1 LCVCQLVRAQQIE
14 LSLLFEC
21 FQVVWIRF
29 VRPNLTGIFAVD
41 GVTAFMQPKDL
52 GTSSRFTIYGGRGFR
67 YASQSSWGM
76 QKRRLG
82 RTGLQVSRIGF
93 GGIPI
98 IALSRREAESVVT
111 YAFQQG
117 ITYFDTARAY
127 GDSEEKIG
135 AALKGVRDDVVIAT
149 KVPWQRTKADAA
161 NVGLKQSLRNLQ
173 TDRIDSVQLHGIDSE
188 ELLSKVTAPDG
199 SLAALKKAK
208 SEGKVDYVGITGHN
222 PHVLEKAVRTR
233 EFDTV
238 LVPLNVLDRRATETL
253 FSVAKELDV
262 GTIAMKTMGGCAHPL
277 EYPQRE
283 ARFLGKPK
291 DWPDSSEF
299 IFHFGKEGIERAQ
312 RSLRFVLAHDI
323 DAMIPGFRST
333 EEVDDVLKIADG
345 FHGLDLDEKKAY
357 KFGELPPEPFCRQCE
372 MCMPCPEGVEI
383 PTILK
388 WSTYHTFYEIKK
400 WTRDQYPKLRT
411 RTNSCTECG
420 ECEKNCPYHLPV
432 IKMLHEAEKIL
443 T

>member
-1 LCVCQLVRAQQIE
+1 VR
-14 LSLLFEC
+14 
-21 FQVVWIRF
+21 
-29 VRPNLTGIFAVD
+29 
-41 GVTAFMQPKDL
+41 
-52 GTSSRFTIYGGRGFR
+52 FR
-67 YASQSSWGM
+67 YVSQSPWGM

-82 RTGLQVSRIGF
+82 RTDLQVSRIGF

-98 IALSRREAESVVT
+98 IALSKREAESVVT
-111 YAFQQG
+111 YAFEQG

-135 AALKGVRDDVVIAT
+135 AALKGVRDKVVIAT

-173 TDRIDSVQLHGIDSE
+173 TDRIDLVQLHGIDSE
-188 ELLSKVTAPDG
+188 ELLRKVTGPDG

-222 PHVLEKAVRTR
+222 PHVLEKAVRTAA
-233 EFDTV
+233 FDTV

-262 GTIAMKTMGGCAHPL
+262 GIIAMKTMGGCAHPL

-291 DWPDSSEF
+291 DDWPDSSEF
-299 IFHFGKEGIERAQ
+299 ISHFGKEGIERTK
-312 RSLRFVLAHDI
+312 RTLRFVLAHDI
-323 DAMIPGFRST
+323 DTLIPGFRST
-333 EEVDDVLKIADG
+333 EEVDYGLKIADG
-345 FHGLDLDEKKAY
+345 FHGLDPDEEKAY
-357 KFGELPPEPFCRQCE
+357 KFGELPPEPFCRECE

-383 PTILK
+383 PTILR
-388 WSTYHTFYEIKK
+388 WSTYHTFYDIKN

-411 RTNSCTECG
+411 RANSCTECG
-420 ECEKNCPYHLPV
+420 ECEKKCPYNLPV
-432 IKMLHEAEKIL
+432 IKMLNEAEKML